1 MQFLHGQTAGLRVF
15 AAMQRIISAMSEK
28 WRKAMAYP
36 VEKPETPIPALPD
49 WVEVYYT
56 PEAAANRPEAPTL
69 SVLEQMY
76 AYYDG

>member
-1 MQFLHGQTAGLRVF
+1 
-15 AAMQRIISAMSEK
+15 
-28 WRKAMAYP
+28 MAYP
-36 VEKPETPIPALPD
+36 VEKPFVPVPQSAAVLPD

-56 PEAAANRPEAPTL
+56 PEAPANRPEAPTL